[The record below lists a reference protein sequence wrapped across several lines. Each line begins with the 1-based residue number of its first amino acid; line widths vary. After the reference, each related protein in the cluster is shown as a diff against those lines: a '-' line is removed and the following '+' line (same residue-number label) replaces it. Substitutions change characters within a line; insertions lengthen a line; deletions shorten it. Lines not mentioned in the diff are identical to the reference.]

1 MCNCQNIAIFVFKDQ
16 STTFINLTLK
26 SELIQM
32 NRKIQLN
39 VLIGLFFIIF
49 LCSAINNANGPGGG
63 YTNAPSE
70 SSCVSCHGGSLI
82 TTGTQLNS
90 LRFKG
95 NFTGSGYI
103 PDSTY
108 NLEVT
113 FKQSGRSKFGFQI
126 TALNAANEP
135 IGTFTN
141 TNNRTSRVT
150 SSINSKT
157 REYIQHTSTG
167 TASFGTDST
176 RWMFDWKAPNS
187 NVGKITFYVVVMATD
202 NNNQNNSG
210 DLVYAKTFEVN
221 PSNLLPKATASTN
234 TTPLCNNSDIQLNGA
249 GTNSTNSY
257 SWRIVN
263 GSPTTSNVQNP
274 IVTWGTSGQRIAILT
289 VRNSKGIS
297 IPDTLRLSLSSSPNV
312 SITNGSSANLCNGD
326 SIILQANAIA
336 NTTYSWTP
344 NVSTGRTKIV
354 KDSGTFRV
362 KATITTTGC
371 SSTSAPFRVNL
382 NRNASGVLSN
392 KSNDTNYCDFINDSF
407 FVTGQNID
415 SVYWYVN
422 GTLYSKTKGDRER
435 ISSNQNCT
443 VQARLK
449 SVDGCLSGFVNTLNL
464 KISLNQSL
472 FGLSIQKTTS
482 SAIITLRKNSF
493 ITKYSFVIFP
503 IIMNVA
509 SQTDTSLHLTN
520 LNPNTWYSIRVLITQ
535 NTVCSLNQETIDFR
549 TNDCSDLS
557 YTTNFKNRV
566 CKGDSIQFNINKL
579 FNSRYSISF
588 NNSNYSTDTIYK
600 IKALTSDSIKLSII
614 DSTKLNCPPIE
625 ETLHYTVD
633 TIDNEGVGTA
643 KNLSICNNEYTLSAP
658 SIYQNYQFFKNG
670 SLISSG
676 TSSSYKYSNLVNGDQ
691 LVLTVS
697 NQSCQK
703 TYAPIIVKTFD
714 LPNADFTVEK
724 NWFNYTFEAE
734 EKSLNKYEW
743 QVDTSKTIGNATL
756 VKSLLAY
763 SGKSLVVQLKTQ
775 NSTGCIDSNTQNLT
789 VPDFSKISNNLKSKI
804 NVNPN
809 PFSNQLSF
817 TNLSKNTKI
826 EIFNIHGQLVFDGS
840 LVTDN
845 QLEINTTNWKSGIY
859 LVKVSEQNELV
870 YIKLIKQ

>member
-1 MCNCQNIAIFVFKDQ
+1 
-16 STTFINLTLK
+16 
-26 SELIQM
+26 M
-32 NRKIQLN
+32 NKKIQLN

-49 LCSAINNANGPGGG
+49 LCSAINNASGPGGG
-63 YTNAPSE
+63 YSNAPSE

-82 TTGTQLNS
+82 TTGTVINS

-126 TALNAANEP
+126 TALNDANEP

-167 TASFGTDST
+167 TASVGTDST
-176 RWMFDWKAPNS
+176 RWSFDWKAPNT

-202 NNNQNNSG
+202 NNNQSNSG
-210 DLVYAKTFEVN
+210 DLVYAKTFVIN
-221 PSNLLPKATASTN
+221 PSNLLPKATASTS
-234 TTPLCNNSDIQLNGA
+234 TSPLCNNSDIQLNGS

-274 IVTWGTSGQRIAILT
+274 IVTWGTSGQRQAILT
-289 VRNSKGIS
+289 VKNSKGS
-297 IPDTLRLSLSSSPNV
+297 SLPDTLRLTLSSSPNV
-312 SITNGSSANLCNGD
+312 SITNGSSANLCKGD

-371 SSTSAPFRVNL
+371 NNTSAPFRVNL

-392 KSNDTNYCDFINDSF
+392 KSNVSNYCELINDSF

-422 GTLYSKTKGDRER
+422 GTLYSKTKGNKER

-449 SVDGCLSGFVNTLNL
+449 SLDGCLSGFLNNLNL
-464 KISLNQSL
+464 IKVIKQYPLNI
-472 FGLSIQKTTS
+472 SIQKTTS
-482 SAIITLRKNSF
+482 SISISWNKNNLINNYFFSINQGSFNTTTTDSTIIINGLTAGTLYGIK
-493 ITKYSFVIFP
+493 
-503 IIMNVA
+503 
-509 SQTDTSLHLTN
+509 
-520 LNPNTWYSIRVLITQ
+520 IRSTQ
-535 NTVCSLNQETIDFR
+535 NNVCQSSDSLINIR
-549 TNDCSDLS
+549 TNDCSDLI
-557 YTTNFKNRV
+557 YTTQYKNRI
-566 CKGDSIQFNINKL
+566 CKGDTIQLNINKL
-579 FNSRYSISF
+579 FNSRYSISY
-588 NNSNYSTDTIYK
+588 NNSNYTSDTVFK
-600 IKALTSDSIKLSII
+600 IKATQSDSIKISII
-614 DSTKLNCPPIE
+614 DSTKLNCPPIQ
-625 ETLHYTVD
+625 ETFKYTVD
-633 TIDNEGVGTA
+633 TIDNEGVGMA
-643 KNLSICNNEYTLSAP
+643 QNLSICNNEYALSAP

-697 NQSCQK
+697 NQTCQK
-703 TYAPIIVKTFD
+703 TYAPKIVKTFD
-714 LPNADFTVEK
+714 IPNANFTYEK
-724 NWFNYTFEAE
+724 NWFNYTFEAV
-734 EKSLNKYEW
+734 EKTLNNYEW
-743 QVDTSKTIGNATL
+743 LVDTSKTIGNATL
-756 VKSLLAY
+756 IKSLLAY
-763 SGKSLVVQLKTQ
+763 SGKSIVVQLKTQ
-775 NSTGCIDSNTQNLT
+775 NNTGCFDSSSQNLT
-789 VPDFSKISNNLKSKI
+789 IPDFSKISNNLKNKI
-804 NVNPN
+804 IVNPN
-809 PFSNQLSF
+809 PFNNQLSF
-817 TNLSKNTKI
+817 TNLNKNTKI
-826 EIFNIHGQLVFDGS
+826 EIFNIHGQVVFDGP
-840 LVTDN
+840 LVTEN
-845 QLEINTTNWKSGIY
+845 QIEISTNNWESGIY
-859 LVKVSEQNELV
+859 LVKISEQNELV
-870 YIKLIKQ
+870 YLKLIKH

>member
-1 MCNCQNIAIFVFKDQ
+1 
-16 STTFINLTLK
+16 
-26 SELIQM
+26 
-32 NRKIQLN
+32 
-39 VLIGLFFIIF
+39 
-49 LCSAINNANGPGGG
+49 
-63 YTNAPSE
+63 
-70 SSCVSCHGGSLI
+70 
-82 TTGTQLNS
+82 
-90 LRFKG
+90 
-95 NFTGSGYI
+95 
-103 PDSTY
+103 
-108 NLEVT
+108 
-113 FKQSGRSKFGFQI
+113 
-126 TALNAANEP
+126 
-135 IGTFTN
+135 
-141 TNNRTSRVT
+141 
-150 SSINSKT
+150 
-157 REYIQHTSTG
+157 
-167 TASFGTDST
+167 
-176 RWMFDWKAPNS
+176 
-187 NVGKITFYVVVMATD
+187 
-202 NNNQNNSG
+202 
-210 DLVYAKTFEVN
+210 
-221 PSNLLPKATASTN
+221 
-234 TTPLCNNSDIQLNGA
+234 
-249 GTNSTNSY
+249 
-257 SWRIVN
+257 
-263 GSPTTSNVQNP
+263 
-274 IVTWGTSGQRIAILT
+274 
-289 VRNSKGIS
+289 
-297 IPDTLRLSLSSSPNV
+297 
-312 SITNGSSANLCNGD
+312 
-326 SIILQANAIA
+326 
-336 NTTYSWTP
+336 
-344 NVSTGRTKIV
+344 V
-354 KDSGTFRV
+354 KDSGNYRV
-362 KATITTTGC
+362 RATITTTGC
-371 SSTSAPFRVNL
+371 STNSAPFRVNL
-382 NRNASGVLSN
+382 NRSASGVLTS
-392 KSNDTNYCDFINDSF
+392 KSNDTNYCDFIVDSF

-422 GTLYSKTKGDRER
+422 GTLHSKTKGNGER

-443 VQARLK
+443 VQTRLK
-449 SVDGCLSGFVNTLNL
+449 SADGCLSGFVNTLNL
-464 KISLNQSL
+464 KIIKKQYPSNLR
-472 FGLSIQKTTS
+472 IQRTTS
-482 SAIITLRKNSF
+482 SIIIRWNKNNQINQYFYTINQGSF
-493 ITKYSFVIFP
+493 S
-503 IIMNVA
+503 A
-509 SQTDTSLHLTN
+509 STTDSSIQINGLTAATN
-520 LNPNTWYSIRVLITQ
+520 YLITIRSTQ
-535 NTVCSLNQETIDFR
+535 NNVCQFSDSLLNIR

-724 NWFNYTFEAE
+724 NWFNYTFEAV

-743 QVDTSKTIGNATL
+743 HVDTSKTIGNATL

-775 NSTGCIDSNTQNLT
+775 NSTGCIDSSTQNLT

-845 QLEINTTNWKSGIY
+845 QLEIKTTNWKSGIY
-859 LVKVSEQNELV
+859 LIKVSEQNELV

>member
-1 MCNCQNIAIFVFKDQ
+1 
-16 STTFINLTLK
+16 
-26 SELIQM
+26 M

-39 VLIGLFFIIF
+39 VIIGLFFIIF
-49 LCSAINNANGPGGG
+49 LCSAINNASGPGGG
-63 YTNAPSE
+63 YTNAPGE

-113 FKQSGRSKFGFQI
+113 FKQSSRSKFGFQI

-150 SSINSKT
+150 RSINSRT

-167 TASFGTDST
+167 TASVGTDST
-176 RWMFDWKAPNS
+176 RWTFDWKAPNS

-202 NNNQNNSG
+202 NNNQSNSG

-221 PSNLLPKATASTN
+221 PSTLLPKATASTN
-234 TTPLCNNSDIQLNGA
+234 TSPLCNNADIQLNGA

-274 IVTWGTSGQRIAILT
+274 IVTWGSSGQRIAILT
-289 VRNSKGIS
+289 VRNNKGIS
-297 IPDTLRLSLSSSPNV
+297 FPDTLRLNLSSSPNV
-312 SITNGSSANLCNGD
+312 SITNGTSASICKGD
-326 SIILQANAIA
+326 SIILAANAIA

-354 KDSGTFRV
+354 KDSGNYRV
-362 KATITTTGC
+362 RATITTTGC
-371 SSTSAPFRVNL
+371 STNSAPFRVNL
-382 NRNASGVLSN
+382 NRSASGVLTS
-392 KSNDTNYCDFINDSF
+392 KSNDTNYCDFIVDSF

-422 GTLYSKTKGDRER
+422 GTLHSKTKGNGER

-443 VQARLK
+443 VQTRLK
-449 SVDGCLSGFVNTLNL
+449 SADGCLSGFVNTLNL
-464 KISLNQSL
+464 KIIKKQYPSNLR
-472 FGLSIQKTTS
+472 IQRTTS
-482 SAIITLRKNSF
+482 SIIIRWNKNNQINQYFYTINQGSF
-493 ITKYSFVIFP
+493 S
-503 IIMNVA
+503 A
-509 SQTDTSLHLTN
+509 STTDSSIQINGLTAATN
-520 LNPNTWYSIRVLITQ
+520 YLITIRSTQ
-535 NTVCSLNQETIDFR
+535 NNVCQFSDSLLNIR

-724 NWFNYTFEAE
+724 NWFNYTFEAV

-743 QVDTSKTIGNATL
+743 HVDTSKTIGNATL

-775 NSTGCIDSNTQNLT
+775 NSTGCIDSSTQNLT

-845 QLEINTTNWKSGIY
+845 QLEIKTTNWKSGIY
-859 LVKVSEQNELV
+859 LIKVSEQNELV

>member
-1 MCNCQNIAIFVFKDQ
+1 
-16 STTFINLTLK
+16 
-26 SELIQM
+26 M

-49 LCSAINNANGPGGG
+49 LCSAINNASGPGGG

-167 TASFGTDST
+167 TASVGTDST
-176 RWMFDWKAPNS
+176 RWTFDWKAPNS

-221 PSNLLPKATASTN
+221 PSNLLPKATASTS
-234 TTPLCNNSDIQLNGA
+234 TSPLCNNSNIQLNGS

-274 IVTWGTSGQRIAILT
+274 IVTWGSSGQRIAILT
-289 VRNSKGIS
+289 VKNSKGSS

-312 SITNGSSANLCNGD
+312 SITNGSSANLCSGD

-344 NVSTGRTKIV
+344 NASVGRTKIV

-362 KATITTTGC
+362 RATITSTGC
-371 SSTSAPFRVNL
+371 TSISAPFRVNI
-382 NRNASGVLSN
+382 NRSASGVLTN

-407 FVTGQNID
+407 FVNGQNID
-415 SVYWYVN
+415 SVYWFVN
-422 GTLYSKTKGDRER
+422 GSLYSKTKGNGER

-449 SVDGCLSGFVNTLNL
+449 SVDGCLSGFLNTLNL
-464 KISLNQSL
+464 KISKKQYPSNITVLR
-472 FGLSIQKTTS
+472 TTS
-482 SAIITLRKNSF
+482 SILIRWNKNTLINQYFYSINQGSF
-493 ITKYSFVIFP
+493 ISSTTDSSIF
-503 IIMNVA
+503 IGGLSAGTLYGI
-509 SQTDTSLHLTN
+509 T
-520 LNPNTWYSIRVLITQ
+520 IRSTQ
-535 NTVCSLNQETIDFR
+535 NNVCQSSDSLLNIR

-557 YTTNFKNRV
+557 YTTNYKNRV

-588 NNSNYSTDTIYK
+588 NNSNYSTDTVFK
-600 IKALTSDSIKLSII
+600 IKATQSDSIKISII
-614 DSTKLNCPPIE
+614 DSSKLNCPPIQ

-633 TIDNEGVGTA
+633 SIDNEGVGMA
-643 KNLSICNNEYTLSAP
+643 QNLSICSDEYTFSAP
-658 SIYQNYQFFKNG
+658 TIYSNYQFFKNG
-670 SLISSG
+670 TLLSSG
-676 TSSSYKYSNLVNGDQ
+676 TLPSYKYTNLANGDQ

-703 TYAPIIVKTFD
+703 TYAPKIVKTFD

-724 NWFNYTFEAE
+724 NWFNYTFEAV
-734 EKSLNKYEW
+734 EKSLNNYEW
-743 QVDTSKTIGNATL
+743 LVDTSKTIGNATL
-756 VKSLLAY
+756 IKSLLAY

-775 NSTGCIDSNTQNLT
+775 NNTGCIDSSSQNLT
-789 VPDFSKISNNLKSKI
+789 IPDFSKISSNNKSKI
-804 NVNPN
+804 NINPN
-809 PFSNQLSF
+809 PFNNQLRL
-817 TNLSKNTKI
+817 TNINSDSKIKVY
-826 EIFNIHGQLVFDGS
+826 NIHGQLVFDCDY
-840 LVTDN
+840 VDEN
-845 QLEINTTNWKSGIY
+845 QLEINTNNWKSGIY
-859 LVKVSEQNELV
+859 LIKVSDQNELLHFKV
-870 YIKLIKQ
+870 VKQ

>member
-1 MCNCQNIAIFVFKDQ
+1 
-16 STTFINLTLK
+16 
-26 SELIQM
+26 M

-49 LCSAINNANGPGGG
+49 LCSAINNASGPGGG

-103 PDSTY
+103 TDSTY

-167 TASFGTDST
+167 TASVGTDST
-176 RWMFDWKAPNS
+176 RWTFDWKAPNS

-221 PSNLLPKATASTN
+221 PSNLLPKATASTS
-234 TTPLCNNSDIQLNGA
+234 TSPLCNNSDIQLNGS

-274 IVTWGTSGQRIAILT
+274 IVTWGSSGQRIAILT
-289 VRNSKGIS
+289 VKNSKGSS
-297 IPDTLRLSLSSSPNV
+297 IPDTLRLSLSASPNV
-312 SITNGSSANLCNGD
+312 SITNGSSANLCSGD

-344 NVSTGRTKIV
+344 NASVGRTKIV

-362 KATITTTGC
+362 RATITSTGC
-371 SSTSAPFRVNL
+371 TSLSAPFRVNI
-382 NRNASGVLSN
+382 NRSASGVLTN

-407 FVTGQNID
+407 FVNGQNID

-422 GTLYSKTKGDRER
+422 GSLYSKTKGNGER

-449 SVDGCLSGFVNTLNL
+449 SVDGCLSGFVNSLIL
-464 KISLNQSL
+464 KISPNQTL

-493 ITKYSFVIFP
+493 ITKYDFIVTPNMRDIVSL
-503 IIMNVA
+503 
-509 SQTDTSLHLTN
+509 TDTSVHFTN
-520 LNPNTWYSIRVLITQ
+520 LNPNTWYRVRILIHQ
-535 NTVCSLNQETIDFR
+535 NTVCSLNQETVDFL

-600 IKALTSDSIKLSII
+600 IKALTSDSIKISII
-614 DSTKLNCPPIE
+614 DSSKLNCSPIQ

-633 TIDNEGVGTA
+633 TIDNEGVGMA
-643 KNLSICNNEYTLSAP
+643 QNLSICSDEYTFSAP
-658 SIYQNYQFFKNG
+658 SIYSNYQFFKNG
-670 SLISSG
+670 TLLSSG
-676 TSSSYKYSNLVNGDQ
+676 TSPSYKFTNLANGDQ

-703 TYAPIIVKTFD
+703 TYAPKIVKTFD
-714 LPNADFTVEK
+714 LPNADFTFEK
-724 NWFNYTFEAE
+724 NWFNYTFEAV
-734 EKSLNKYEW
+734 EKSLNNYEW
-743 QVDTSKTIGNATL
+743 LVDTSKTIGNATL
-756 VKSLLAY
+756 IKSLLAY

-775 NSTGCIDSNTQNLT
+775 NNTGCIDSSSQNLT
-789 VPDFSKISNNLKSKI
+789 IPDFSKISSNNKSKI
-804 NVNPN
+804 NINPN
-809 PFSNQLSF
+809 PFNNQLRL
-817 TNLSKNTKI
+817 TNINSDSKIKVY
-826 EIFNIHGQLVFDGS
+826 NIHGQLVFDCDN
-840 LVTDN
+840 VDEN
-845 QLEINTTNWKSGIY
+845 QLEINTNNWKSGIY
-859 LVKVSEQNELV
+859 LIKVSDQNELLHFKV
-870 YIKLIKQ
+870 VKQ

>member
-1 MCNCQNIAIFVFKDQ
+1 
-16 STTFINLTLK
+16 
-26 SELIQM
+26 M

-39 VLIGLFFIIF
+39 VIIGLFFIIF
-49 LCSAINNANGPGGG
+49 LCSAINNASGPGGG
-63 YTNAPSE
+63 NSNAPGE

-113 FKQSGRSKFGFQI
+113 FKQSSRSKFGFQI

-150 SSINSKT
+150 RSINSRT

-167 TASFGTDST
+167 TASVGTDST
-176 RWMFDWKAPNS
+176 RWTFDWQAPNS
-187 NVGKITFYVVVMATD
+187 NVGKIKFYVVVMATD
-202 NNNQNNSG
+202 NNNQSNSG

-221 PSNLLPKATASTN
+221 PSTLLPKATASTN
-234 TTPLCNNSDIQLNGA
+234 TSPLCNNADVQLNGA

-274 IVTWGTSGQRIAILT
+274 IVTWGSSGQRIAILT
-289 VRNSKGIS
+289 VRNNKGIS
-297 IPDTLRLSLSSSPNV
+297 FPDTLRLNLSSSPNV
-312 SITNGSSANLCNGD
+312 SITNGTSASICKGD
-326 SIILQANAIA
+326 SIILAANAIA

-354 KDSGTFRV
+354 KDSGNYRV
-362 KATITTTGC
+362 RATITTTGC

-382 NRNASGVLSN
+382 NRSASGVLSN
-392 KSNDTNYCDFINDSF
+392 KSNDTNYCDFIVDSF

-422 GTLYSKTKGDRER
+422 GTLHSKTKGNGER

-443 VQARLK
+443 IQARMK

-464 KISLNQSL
+464 KISPNQTL

-493 ITKYSFVIFP
+493 ITKYAFIVTPNMRDI
-503 IIMNVA
+503 V
-509 SQTDTSLHLTN
+509 SQTDTSIHFTN
-520 LNPNTWYSIRVLITQ
+520 LNPNAWYRVSIIIYQ
-535 NTVCSLNQETIDFR
+535 NTVCNFNQETVDFL

-557 YTTNFKNRV
+557 YTTNYKNRV

-579 FNSRYSISF
+579 YNSRYSISF
-588 NNSNYSTDTIYK
+588 NNLNYSTDTVFK
-600 IKALTSDSIKLSII
+600 IKATQSDSIKISII
-614 DSTKLNCPPIE
+614 DSSKLNCSPIQ

-643 KNLSICNNEYTLSAP
+643 KNLSICNNEYTFSSP
-658 SIYQNYQFFKNG
+658 SIYSNYQFFKNG
-670 SLISSG
+670 TLISSG
-676 TSSSYKYSNLVNGDQ
+676 TSPSYKYTNLANGDQ

-703 TYAPIIVKTFD
+703 TYAPLIVKTFD

-724 NWFNYTFEAE
+724 NWFNYTFEAVK
-734 EKSLNKYEW
+734 KSLNKYEW

-775 NSTGCIDSNTQNLT
+775 NSTGCVDSSSQNLT
-789 VPDFSKISNNLKSKI
+789 IPDFSQISSNNKSKI

-809 PFSNQLSF
+809 PFYNQLRL
-817 TNLSKNTKI
+817 TNINSDSKITV
-826 EIFNIHGQLVFDGS
+826 FNLHGQIVFEC
-840 LVTDN
+840 LYVEEN
-845 QLEINTTNWKSGIY
+845 QLEINTNNWKSGIY
-859 LVKVSEQNELV
+859 LIKISDQNELLHFKV
-870 YIKLIKQ
+870 VKQ

>member
-1 MCNCQNIAIFVFKDQ
+1 
-16 STTFINLTLK
+16 
-26 SELIQM
+26 M
-32 NRKIQLN
+32 NKKIQLN

-49 LCSAINNANGPGGG
+49 LCSAINNASGPGGG
-63 YTNAPSE
+63 YSNAPSE

-82 TTGTQLNS
+82 TTGTVINS

-126 TALNAANEP
+126 TALNDANEP

-167 TASFGTDST
+167 TASVGTDST
-176 RWMFDWKAPNS
+176 RWSFDWKAPNT

-202 NNNQNNSG
+202 NNNQSNSG
-210 DLVYAKTFEVN
+210 DLVYAKTFVIN
-221 PSNLLPKATASTN
+221 PSNLLPKATASTS
-234 TTPLCNNSDIQLNGA
+234 TSPLCNNSDIQLNGS

-274 IVTWGTSGQRIAILT
+274 IVTWGTSGQRQAILT
-289 VRNSKGIS
+289 VKNSKGS
-297 IPDTLRLSLSSSPNV
+297 SLPDTLRLTLSSSPNV
-312 SITNGSSANLCNGD
+312 SITNGSSANLCKGD

-371 SSTSAPFRVNL
+371 NNTSAPFRVNL

-392 KSNDTNYCDFINDSF
+392 KSNVSNYCELINDSF

-422 GTLYSKTKGDRER
+422 GTLYSKTKGNKER

-449 SVDGCLSGFVNTLNL
+449 SLDGCLSGFLNNLNL
-464 KISLNQSL
+464 IKVIKQYPLNI
-472 FGLSIQKTTS
+472 SIQKTTS
-482 SAIITLRKNSF
+482 SISISWNKNNLINNYFFSINQGSFNTTTTDSNIIINGLTAGTLYGIK
-493 ITKYSFVIFP
+493 
-503 IIMNVA
+503 
-509 SQTDTSLHLTN
+509 
-520 LNPNTWYSIRVLITQ
+520 IRSTQ
-535 NTVCSLNQETIDFR
+535 NNVCQSSDSLINIR
-549 TNDCSDLS
+549 TNDCSDLI
-557 YTTNFKNRV
+557 YTTQYKNRI
-566 CKGDSIQFNINKL
+566 CKGDTIQLNINKL
-579 FNSRYSISF
+579 FNSRYSISY
-588 NNSNYSTDTIYK
+588 NNSNYTSDTVFK
-600 IKALTSDSIKLSII
+600 IKATQSDSIKISII
-614 DSTKLNCPPIE
+614 DSTKLNCPPIQ
-625 ETLHYTVD
+625 ETFKYTVD
-633 TIDNEGVGTA
+633 TIDNEGVGMA
-643 KNLSICNNEYTLSAP
+643 QNLSICNNEYALSAP

-697 NQSCQK
+697 NQTCQK
-703 TYAPIIVKTFD
+703 TYAPKIVKTFD
-714 LPNADFTVEK
+714 IPNANFTYEK
-724 NWFNYTFEAE
+724 NWFNYTFEAV
-734 EKSLNKYEW
+734 EKTLNNYEW
-743 QVDTSKTIGNATL
+743 LVDTSKTIGNATL
-756 VKSLLAY
+756 IKSLLAY
-763 SGKSLVVQLKTQ
+763 SGKSIVVQLKTQ
-775 NSTGCIDSNTQNLT
+775 NNTGCFDSSSQNLT
-789 VPDFSKISNNLKSKI
+789 IPDFSKISNNLKNKI
-804 NVNPN
+804 IVNPN
-809 PFSNQLSF
+809 PFNNQLSF
-817 TNLSKNTKI
+817 TNLNKNTKI
-826 EIFNIHGQLVFDGS
+826 EIFNIHGQVVFDGP
-840 LVTDN
+840 LVTEN
-845 QLEINTTNWKSGIY
+845 QIEISTNNWESGIY
-859 LVKVSEQNELV
+859 LVKISEQNELV
-870 YIKLIKQ
+870 YLKLIKH

>member
-1 MCNCQNIAIFVFKDQ
+1 
-16 STTFINLTLK
+16 
-26 SELIQM
+26 M

-49 LCSAINNANGPGGG
+49 LCSAINNASGPGGG

-70 SSCVSCHGGSLI
+70 TSCVSCHGGSLI

-113 FKQSGRSKFGFQI
+113 FRQSGRSKFGFQI
-126 TALNAANEP
+126 TALNSANEP

-150 SSINSKT
+150 RTINSRT

-167 TASFGTDST
+167 TASVASDST
-176 RWMFDWKAPNS
+176 RWTFDWKAPNT

-202 NNNQNNSG
+202 NNNQSNSG

-234 TTPLCNNSDIQLNGA
+234 TSPLCNNSDIQLNGS

-274 IVTWGTSGQRIAILT
+274 IVTWSSSGQRIAILT
-289 VRNSKGIS
+289 VRNNKGVS
-297 IPDTLRLSLSSSPNV
+297 SPDTLKLNLSPSPNV
-312 SITNGSSANLCNGD
+312 SITNGSSANICKGD

-344 NVSTGRTKIV
+344 NTSVGRTKIV
-354 KDSGTFRV
+354 KDSGNYRV
-362 KATITTTGC
+362 RATITTTGC
-371 SSTSAPFRVNL
+371 SSTSTPFRVNL
-382 NRNASGVLSN
+382 NRSASGVLTN

-415 SVYWYVN
+415 SVYWFVN
-422 GTLYSKTKGDRER
+422 GSLYSKTKGNGER
-435 ISSNQNCT
+435 IFSNQNCS

-449 SVDGCLSGFVNTLNL
+449 SVDGCLSGFVNSLIL
-464 KISLNQSL
+464 KINKKQYPSNIR
-472 FGLSIQKTTS
+472 IQRTTS
-482 SAIITLRKNSF
+482 SITIKWNKNIQINQYFYS
-493 ITKYSFVIFP
+493 INQGSFVSSTTDSSIT
-503 IIMNVA
+503 ISSLTAGTLYGITIRSSQNNVCL
-509 SQTDTSLHLTN
+509 TSDSL
-520 LNPNTWYSIRVLITQ
+520 LNI
-535 NTVCSLNQETIDFR
+535 R

-557 YTTNFKNRV
+557 YTTNYKNRV

-600 IKALTSDSIKLSII
+600 IKALTSDSIKISII
-614 DSTKLNCPPIE
+614 DSSKLNCPPIQ

-633 TIDNEGVGTA
+633 TIDNEGVGMA
-643 KNLSICNNEYTLSAP
+643 QNLSICSNEYTFSAP
-658 SIYQNYQFFKNG
+658 SIYSNYQFFKNG
-670 SLISSG
+670 TLISSG
-676 TSSSYKYSNLVNGDQ
+676 TSPSYKYTNLANGDQ

-703 TYAPIIVKTFD
+703 TYAPKILKTFD
-714 LPNADFTVEK
+714 IPNADFTVEK
-724 NWFNYTFEAE
+724 NWFNYTFEAV
-734 EKSLNKYEW
+734 EKSLNNYEW
-743 QVDTSKTIGNATL
+743 LVDTSKTIGNATL
-756 VKSLLAY
+756 TKSLLAY
-763 SGKSLVVQLKTQ
+763 SGKSLIVQLITQ
-775 NSTGCIDSNTQNLT
+775 NNTGCIDSSSQNLT
-789 VPDFSKISNNLKSKI
+789 IPDFSKINNNLKSQI

-817 TNLSKNTKI
+817 TNLSNNTKI
-826 EIFNIHGQLVFDGS
+826 EIFNIHGQLVYDGP
-840 LVTDN
+840 LVTEN
-845 QLEINTTNWKSGIY
+845 KIEISTNNWESGIY
-859 LVKVSEQNELV
+859 LVKISEQNELI
-870 YIKLIKQ
+870 YIKLIKH

>member
-1 MCNCQNIAIFVFKDQ
+1 M
-16 STTFINLTLK
+16 T
-26 SELIQM
+26 
-32 NRKIQLN
+32 RKIQLN
-39 VLIGLFFIIF
+39 VLIGLLFIIF
-49 LCSAINNANGPGGG
+49 LCSAINNASGPGAGN
-63 YTNAPSE
+63 TNAPGE

-113 FKQSGRSKFGFQI
+113 FRQSGRSKFGFQI

-150 SSINSKT
+150 RTINSRT

-167 TASFGTDST
+167 TASVATDST
-176 RWMFDWKAPNS
+176 RWTFEWKAPNT

-202 NNNQNNSG
+202 NNNQSNSG

-234 TTPLCNNSDIQLNGA
+234 TSPLCNNSDIQLNGS

-274 IVTWGTSGQRIAILT
+274 IVTWGSSGQRIAILN
-289 VRNSKGIS
+289 VRNNKGVS
-297 IPDTLRLSLSSSPNV
+297 SPDTLRLNLSPSPNV
-312 SITNGSSANLCNGD
+312 SITNGSSANICKGD

-344 NVSTGRTKIV
+344 NTSVGRTKIV
-354 KDSGTFRV
+354 KDSGNYRV
-362 KATITTTGC
+362 RATITTTGC
-371 SSTSAPFRVNL
+371 SSISTPFRVNL
-382 NRNASGVLSN
+382 NRSATGILTN

-415 SVYWYVN
+415 SVYWFVN
-422 GTLYSKTKGDRER
+422 GSLYSKTKGNGER

-449 SVDGCLSGFVNTLNL
+449 SVDGCLSGFVKTLNL
-464 KISLNQSL
+464 KIIKKQYPNNIR
-472 FGLSIQKTTS
+472 IQKSTS
-482 SAIITLRKNSF
+482 SIIIRWNKNNQITQYFYNINQGSFSSSTSDSF
-493 ITKYSFVIFP
+493 IQ
-503 IIMNVA
+503 IIG
-509 SQTDTSLHLTN
+509 LTAATN
-520 LNPNTWYSIRVLITQ
+520 YLITIRSSQ
-535 NTVCSLNQETIDFR
+535 NNVCQSSDSLLNIR

-557 YTTNFKNRV
+557 YTKNFKNRV
-566 CKGDSIQFNINKL
+566 CKGDSVKLTINKL

-588 NNSNYSTDTIYK
+588 NNSNYSTDTVFK
-600 IKALTSDSIKLSII
+600 IKATQSDSIKISII
-614 DSTKLNCPPIE
+614 DSSKLNCPPIQ

-643 KNLSICNNEYTLSAP
+643 QNLSICNNEYTFSVP
-658 SIYQNYQFFKNG
+658 SIYSNYKFFKNG
-670 SLISSG
+670 NLISSG
-676 TSSSYKYSNLVNGDQ
+676 TSPSYKYTNLANGDQ

-703 TYAPIIVKTFD
+703 TYAPKIIKTFN

-724 NWFNYTFEAE
+724 NWFNYTFEAV
-734 EKSLNKYEW
+734 EKSLNNYEW
-743 QVDTSKTIGNATL
+743 LVDTSKTIGNASLT
-756 VKSLLAY
+756 KSLLAY

-775 NSTGCIDSNTQNLT
+775 NNTGCVDSSSQNLT
-789 VPDFSKISNNLKSKI
+789 IPDFSQISSNNKSKI
-804 NVNPN
+804 NINPN
-809 PFSNQLSF
+809 PFNNQLQL
-817 TNLSKNTKI
+817 TNINPDSKITV
-826 EIFNIHGQLVFDGS
+826 FNIHGQLVFECDC
-840 LVTDN
+840 VDEN
-845 QLEINTTNWKSGIY
+845 QLEINTNKWKSGIY
-859 LVKVSEQNELV
+859 LIKVSDQNELLHF
-870 YIKLIKQ
+870 KLVKQ